1 MTDVSRRKLQHDFE
15 HVGQQIE
22 NFEQG
27 LRFVKRVI
35 YDMNCNWKVSMHILI
50 DLLGDLLVD
59 LNHILSREK
68 YSCTQK
74 ILMSCC

>member
-1 MTDVSRRKLQHDFE
+1 MRKTSTTDDVCRRKLQHDFE

-35 YDMNCNWKVSMHILI
+35 YDMNCNWKVSVHILI
-50 DLLGDLLVD
+50 DLLGDLVD
-59 LNHILSREK
+59 LNQILK
-68 YSCTQK
+68 F
-74 ILMSCC
+74 